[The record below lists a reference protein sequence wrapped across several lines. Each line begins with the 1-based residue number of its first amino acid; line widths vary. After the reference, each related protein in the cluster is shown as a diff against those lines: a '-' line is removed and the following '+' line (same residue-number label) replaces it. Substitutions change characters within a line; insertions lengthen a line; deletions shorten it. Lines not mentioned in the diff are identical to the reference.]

1 MADQKIS
8 AMPSANV
15 PLTGGELIPMVQSG
29 VNVQSTLSAFGDY
42 ARENLF
48 NYGDFAYSDGI
59 QIGTANQVKS
69 ILFNITGQHA
79 NVDLGSPASN
89 VVVSVAGI
97 YSVII
102 SLQLSNT
109 DANFDNFTMWPVVNN
124 VAIPSSASVT
134 SCPAKKGS
142 QDGLAILTVQYTLA
156 FAAGGILRFDYYSPA
171 GTTGIITFPLSL
183 VTPIHPAASGAIL
196 SVIQV
201 AA

>member
-42 ARENLF
+42 ARTTLF
-48 NYGDFAYSDGI
+48 NYGEFVWSDGL

-69 ILFNITGQHA
+69 ILFNTTGEHV

-102 SLQLSNT
+102 RLQLSNT
-109 DANFDNFTMWPVVNN
+109 ASEFDNFTMWPVVNN

-134 SCPAKKGS
+134 SCPAKKGGH
-142 QDGLAILTVQYTLA
+142 DGLAILTVQYTLA
-156 FAAGGILRFDYYSPA
+156 FAAGGILRFDYYSPE
-171 GTTGIITFPLSL
+171 GTTGIVTFPLSL
-183 VTPIHPAASGAIL
+183 VTPIHPAAPGVIL